1 MGGIKGAVRTEPMDV
16 SSLVKTLLAATLV
29 EATFGFWWEYPFE
42 APELRRQIEDIPN
55 CVQSPLPFLQELNSA
70 SVLDFQATTLKDFQ
84 PHSKP
89 VPILRRNACFNV
101 FLFLFDWGTPFAW
114 PKLHHTIEHI

>member
-1 MGGIKGAVRTEPMDV
+1 MDV

-42 APELRRQIEDIPN
+42 APELRRQIEDIPK

-70 SVLDFQATTLKDFQ
+70 SVLDFQVTTLKDFQ

-89 VPILRRNACFNV
+89 VPITKKKRMFQRV
-101 FLFLFDWGTPFAW
+101 FVLF
-114 PKLHHTIEHI
+114 